1 MRVIGRIQKAHWR
14 HHLRRSL
21 VSLRR
26 KHLIP
31 IIGAPIL
38 FCSLNIATMMRMSDD
53 ILAANHSAAAS
64 SGFSAA
70 DDHYPHPGATLRF
83 GSGDRF
89 QRRRLGSTKHSKSL
103 LSGTTKSKS
112 SEDIHVFQISLP
124 HSGSTLL
131 NCILQ
136 GLLEE
141 SIDTGYAFLRD
152 AKAGDIVIVDDKE
165 GENQN
170 INIKDDRSSMFTH
183 PVVMHDGMFRE
194 ASPTSLNATRV
205 TKLHSVNVDDLL
217 VQQNFGH
224 WFDTSL
230 YVASTRSAKGLEVD
244 ERYCTYPNVIC
255 MDYDDFA
262 YEASVDDEDVATKR
276 IAEVVG
282 KVKDELIQK
291 FDSLQYVDMN
301 VDQAVL
307 RVREMERVTKE
318 MIDLPFDEHEK
329 RFGIHGGH
337 RNRNEKQS
345 EEGGD
350 NEEQGTGSMKS
361 VDPTT
366 FRFVHLTSLYSVK
379 NCDKRFC
386 PYGQDQSVAVASMQ
400 RAKTASKLPE
410 SVVLATSVFA
420 DDHEAVPDGFL
431 RLPDLERSTTTE
443 YPSLTPQKNLPFVD
457 DVFSNLKR
465 AAASQDELMEPF
477 DYVIYTNADIIV
489 RNDFYDVV
497 SIAIQQG
504 YDAFT
509 INRQTIAKGINS
521 SGEDEERES
530 FRPFTANDL
539 EIIYKSEGEIHPGS
553 DCFVMKRAI
562 FDKIE
567 MGNVFLGYP
576 PFGKLLLSQIEHLA
590 KRFTTFASDELKVTY
605 HLGNDKKWLVGD
617 SDGNCEYA
625 KTNID
630 NTFRGLTQ
638 VWANACGVFVE
649 QDARGIIT
657 AVKHVGGELPSRR
670 CAMLVKK
677 FRNVEDCSFYEDDDN
692 EIEDLV
698 GDSSL
703 NEREIS

>member
-1 MRVIGRIQKAHWR
+1 
-14 HHLRRSL
+14 
-21 VSLRR
+21 
-26 KHLIP
+26 
-31 IIGAPIL
+31 
-38 FCSLNIATMMRMSDD
+38 MRMSDD

-103 LSGTTKSKS
+103 LSGTTKSKL

-170 INIKDDRSSMFTH
+170 IIIKDDHSSMFTH

-205 TKLHSVNVDDLL
+205 TKLHSVNVDDL
-217 VQQNFGH
+217 QKNFGH

-276 IAEVVG
+276 VAEVVG

-301 VDQAVL
+301 VDRAVL
-307 RVREMERVTKE
+307 RVREMESVTKE

-379 NCDKRFC
+379 N
-386 PYGQDQSVAVASMQ
+386 S
-400 RAKTASKLPE
+400 
-410 SVVLATSVFA
+410 
-420 DDHEAVPDGFL
+420 
-431 RLPDLERSTTTE
+431 
-443 YPSLTPQKNLPFVD
+443 
-457 DVFSNLKR
+457 
-465 AAASQDELMEPF
+465 
-477 DYVIYTNADIIV
+477 
-489 RNDFYDVV
+489 
-497 SIAIQQG
+497 
-504 YDAFT
+504 
-509 INRQTIAKGINS
+509 
-521 SGEDEERES
+521 
-530 FRPFTANDL
+530 
-539 EIIYKSEGEIHPGS
+539 
-553 DCFVMKRAI
+553 
-562 FDKIE
+562 
-567 MGNVFLGYP
+567 
-576 PFGKLLLSQIEHLA
+576 
-590 KRFTTFASDELKVTY
+590 
-605 HLGNDKKWLVGD
+605 
-617 SDGNCEYA
+617 
-625 KTNID
+625 
-630 NTFRGLTQ
+630 
-638 VWANACGVFVE
+638 
-649 QDARGIIT
+649 
-657 AVKHVGGELPSRR
+657 
-670 CAMLVKK
+670 
-677 FRNVEDCSFYEDDDN
+677 
-692 EIEDLV
+692 
-698 GDSSL
+698 
-703 NEREIS
+703 